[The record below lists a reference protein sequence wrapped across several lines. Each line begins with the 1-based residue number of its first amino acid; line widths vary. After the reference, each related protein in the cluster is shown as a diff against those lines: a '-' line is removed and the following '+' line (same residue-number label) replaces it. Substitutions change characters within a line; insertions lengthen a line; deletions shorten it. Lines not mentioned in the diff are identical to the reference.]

1 VTPPSPSTGSKTTSS
16 IDPRIRQ
23 RRNEI
28 QRHRGRRRLRW
39 VLAVVAVAVLVA
51 GGIALLHTSIL
62 SARVVTV
69 TGAHPH
75 TPAATI
81 EVAAGLN
88 HRPPL
93 ISVDPGAV
101 ARRVETLPFIASAQ
115 VHRHWPDGVQIAVT
129 ERVPVLQMAGPS
141 TSWSTLDGQG
151 RTLEVR
157 PARAPGLLVLIVR
170 TPTGGVPP
178 AGVGGTVPSEAD
190 VGLTVCRTLPA
201 AFSAQVVSVT
211 VAADSTVTLALNSG
225 LTVLMGTDADLTAK
239 YEDVAA
245 IIANGSL
252 RGAKTIDVT
261 VPQSPAVGR

>member
-1 VTPPSPSTGSKTTSS
+1 MPAPTRTGTKTTSS

-23 RRNEI
+23 RRNDI
-28 QRHRGRRRLRW
+28 QRSRGRRRLRW
-39 VLAVVAVAVLVA
+39 VLVAAAAAVLVA
-51 GGIALLHTSIL
+51 GGIALLHTSFF

-75 TPAATI
+75 TSTATI
-81 EVAAGLN
+81 EMAAGLD

-93 ISVDPGAV
+93 ISLDPGAV

-115 VHRHWPDGVQIAVT
+115 VHRHWPDGVQITVT
-129 ERVPVLQMAGPS
+129 ERVPALQMAGPS
-141 TSWSTLDGQG
+141 ASWSTLDGQG
-151 RTLEVR
+151 RTLEVQ
-157 PARAPGLLVLIVR
+157 PARAPGLLVLIVL
-170 TPTGGVPP
+170 TPNGGVPP
-178 AGVGGTVPSEAD
+178 QVVGGTLPSEAD
-190 VGLTVCRTLPA
+190 VGLLVCRTLPP

-211 VAADSTVTLALNSG
+211 VAPDSTVSLALNSG
-225 LTVLMGTDADLTAK
+225 LTVLLGTDADLTAK

-261 VPQSPAVGR
+261 VPQSPTVGR